1 MFFFFFFDGRMLLFL
16 STTWS
21 LVTID
26 VSKAGVRFAVV
37 GDTSSG
43 SVLVKTKGGKNVR
56 DPLKRLVEDWPNRQE
71 SENISI
77 RMREPVKQN
86 YALKY
91 LISFT
96 KASPLSDSVKL
107 FISSDMPLVV
117 QYDIADGGTLS
128 FSLSPLSLLFL
139 LLSDVD
145 RNWRYQV
152 FSGTQ
157 DGRSRFL
164 V

>member
-1 MFFFFFFDGRMLLFL
+1 
-16 STTWS
+16 
-21 LVTID
+21 
-26 VSKAGVRFAVV
+26 
-37 GDTSSG
+37 
-43 SVLVKTKGGKNVR
+43 
-56 DPLKRLVEDWPNRQE
+56 
-71 SENISI
+71 
-77 RMREPVKQN
+77 MREPVKQN